1 MKQLAPLSR
10 RIFALGFVT
19 VTLSP
24 LSSAWAQRSRSELQ
38 DLVDDIV
45 RDVIDR
51 TVEAARRAVLR
62 NTGIDPLE
70 RGYHSGRR
78 YSRAPSNASSE
89 TRRELRKLNQEH
101 DRKIA
106 KLEQELQR
114 TLRKARAE
122 FRREAAKEDKRGK
135 IRKKRKK
142 LQEKVNKAYDRF
154 EEKIAKENS
163 RFDEKR
169 DNILRKR

>member
-1 MKQLAPLSR
+1 MKQFAPLSR
-10 RIFALGFVT
+10 RTFALGFVT
-19 VTLSP
+19 MALSP
-24 LSSAWAQRSRSELQ
+24 LSSAWAQRSRSPAQ

-70 RGYHSGRR
+70 RGYDSRRR
-78 YSRAPSNASSE
+78 YSRAPSNTSAE

-114 TLRKARAE
+114 KLRKARAE

-135 IRKKRKK
+135 IRKKRRK
-142 LQEKVNKAYDRF
+142 LEEKVDKAYSKF
-154 EEKIAKENS
+154 EAKIAKENS

-169 DNILRKR
+169 DNILRKG